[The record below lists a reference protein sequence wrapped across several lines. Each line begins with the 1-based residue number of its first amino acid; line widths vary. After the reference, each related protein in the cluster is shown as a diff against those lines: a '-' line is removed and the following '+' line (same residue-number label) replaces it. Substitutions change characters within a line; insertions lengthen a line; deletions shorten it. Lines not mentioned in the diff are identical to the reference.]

1 MSLFLPIHD
10 RVMRGGD
17 VQFAHRNR
25 PLVRA
30 LHSKSS
36 TQIAENCHARVGARR
51 LHYLRLCALQSLVLH
66 RQCSSAI
73 VHITQTRKLATHIL
87 SLLDEAGILGEP
99 TTRWP
104 TTVFVGARALP
115 EAHLPLFEA
124 ARRAYVHGATARAHV
139 GRQARPA
146 RGAARDSSH
155 HSPIKENCRGLG
167 LPDPINHVYS
177 LPGKYI

>member
-1 MSLFLPIHD
+1 MLVWGLADCTICDCAHSRASSSIANVAALLSTSLKRVSLP
-10 RVMRGGD
+10 R
-17 VQFAHRNR
+17 
-25 PLVRA
+25 
-30 LHSKSS
+30 
-36 TQIAENCHARVGARR
+36 T
-51 LHYLRLCALQSLVLH
+51 
-66 RQCSSAI
+66 SSAFWMRRASSESP
-73 VHITQTRKLATHIL
+73 QPDGPQPCLWA
-87 SLLDEAGILGEP
+87 LGP
-99 TTRWP
+99 FQR
-104 TTVFVGARALP
+104 
-115 EAHLPLFEA
+115 LPLFEA